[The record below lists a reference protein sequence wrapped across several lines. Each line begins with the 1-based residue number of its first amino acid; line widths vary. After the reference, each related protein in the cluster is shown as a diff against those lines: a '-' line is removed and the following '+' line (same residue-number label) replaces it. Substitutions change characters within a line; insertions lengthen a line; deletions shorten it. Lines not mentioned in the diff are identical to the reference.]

1 MNHNMDY
8 LIKKALAEKETPN
21 TDLNRRILMKVKENN
36 QMKKY
41 LIKKSIATAA
51 CIGLAALSSVS
62 VYAAYRYLN
71 PSQVAE
77 KVATNSSIAQ
87 AFMSKDAVKIN
98 ETQSSNGYNITLLGL
113 VSGKNLAIHIPEENS
128 QTLTASHTYAVV
140 AIESIDGQK
149 IEYKDFCISPLICGV
164 DFMIANNATMN
175 TFLTYFEQ
183 DGILYHLL
191 ECENLEIFADKGVQL
206 GVVDNFGKETQAFYM
221 DETTGVYQK
230 QDGYLKTNALFT
242 LPLDKT
248 KADKIAAETY
258 IQNLMKENESEETA
272 PTNTL
277 NNHMWEISLF
287 VRSITPENIDDYFE
301 RDNNTELTAT
311 PDETGW
317 IDFGTTYI
325 AEEDYLY
332 EGTSGY
338 LEYYINDTEN
348 FAIRGYGYVDND
360 LSTLSIKTIWRND
373 DGSFTSVVYRA
384 KVDLSF
390 LLE

>member
-128 QTLTASHTYAVV
+128 QTLTSSHTYAVV
-140 AIESIDGQK
+140 AIERTDGLK

-230 QDGYLKTNALFT
+230 QDGYQKTNALFT

-248 KADKIAAETY
+248 KADEIAAETY

-277 NNHMWEISLF
+277 NSHMWEVSLF